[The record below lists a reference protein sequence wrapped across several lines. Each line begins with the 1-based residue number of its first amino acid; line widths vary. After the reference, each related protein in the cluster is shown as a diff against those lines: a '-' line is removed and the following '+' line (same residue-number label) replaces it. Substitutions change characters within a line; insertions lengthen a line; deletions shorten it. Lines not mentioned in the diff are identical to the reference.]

1 MIKLQVRFATKVKRD
16 GKVIK
21 KKKWYGGRVSA
32 VSKEGSKI
40 RIKYD
45 DGTSEISKFPDE
57 DVVVD
62 EEGNGEHLVS
72 GERFVPPAPVEDE
85 EESDDEQ
92 EAEMMD
98 EHAPTTSEKKQQ
110 QPTSPKEEKPK
121 SVSPISKP
129 PTVSKSS
136 SESTSA
142 MEKESTSVEAPKP
155 IVLEKRSLTT
165 ISPVPDEPK
174 ATSKDPKPVELTPVP
189 EIVPEKQEAPAT
201 ALSKPVTHAPM
212 LFGSP
217 EEGELSPG
225 LAYSKDSKI
234 PSKSVNLTSLE
245 SVPGFEEETS
255 KETKPESH
263 VVVPPAP
270 SVVTAVVSK
279 SVEKEDSKEKV
290 QEVAPRPSL
299 KIRITHVKAERRDST
314 SKKTILEAVHNES
327 SEEEIFEATPANQR
341 GRRPMEHRED
351 KIKRKRSSIDLSD
364 TAPPSKRRIH
374 LKKRVVETAND
385 KSHDATETAAAESR
399 EEPSVAAVSKLG
411 THAGKEPTTL
421 EQAEALSEHKEK
433 PKISVTIRRS
443 QSSEMEEDTI
453 PLAPP
458 ASVPAKKRK
467 LGDRST
473 SPKIRIRSPGANSPT
488 PMARTESPAP
498 MSAER
503 VETKSLS
510 KPAVT
515 LSAGIGV
522 GSAEAQSS
530 GTKIHLVLTGSKNS
544 AFERKQPK
552 AAKEGK
558 STGDGDLPDPAVE
571 GEQEGTAPFGGKS
584 KLRGSKSSDSLPSVR
599 SGRRA
604 AQQAKE
610 RIKAKDGGPPG
621 MEQGKKKKKRK
632 NDGND
637 SENSEDDR
645 QWVQCDNCAKWRI
658 LPSTVKLSSLPKHW
672 YCDMNI
678 YDPKRM
684 SCTAAEQTP
693 KQVAK
698 EYKRAKKRARQRLE
712 QIAMEA
718 IPEEGPKEKV
728 RAEKSPLPVAP
739 SSPHAADD
747 VSPQEQTVTAKES
760 SRKNKRLLP
769 AAAAEEND
777 PAVPSDSG
785 SDNKGDK
792 KASVGKKGKSQDM
805 VEPASE
811 ALEAV
816 LEPKPKPGRR
826 RGRPA
831 REPSKDSEQ
840 SSRTS
845 SQDKPGD
852 GENVE
857 WVQCEKCDKWRKLP
871 PHISAD
877 ELPDVWYCTMNTW
890 NPNSASCE
898 TDEDK
903 ADALHQDVAAGN
915 AIPGNP
921 GKFSY
926 RSLIFGTGRKHNR
939 PMSERSRAG
948 ESLFQRPIDE
958 IENPYPT
965 VMYSKSSAFLPRTS
979 NFNKAVTVDEK
990 TTSVFDVMSNS
1001 ELWVELRGAAQPMN
1015 VTSGG
1020 SFGQPYQKECYRYE
1034 NLAGDMKNTWRELVL
1049 YALGL
1054 GTLTGD
1060 EVLLEAQDRQWEDMP
1075 TEWLELRSY
1084 CTADI
1089 VVNTLLQ
1096 LVRDGQVEMTCSRE
1110 SHLPMDQWVPKY
1122 RKVRRRRE
1130 ADEAVTASRCMKIS
1144 KPWKKREENNSD
1156 WISGRT
1162 TFA

>member
-1 MIKLQVRFATKVKRD
+1 VKRD

-45 DGTSEISKFPDE
+45 DGTSEISKFPDK

-62 EEGNGEHLVS
+62 EQGNGEHMVS
-72 GERFVPPAPVEDE
+72 GKKFVPPAPVEE
-85 EESDDEQ
+85 EEDESDDDQ

-98 EHAPTTSEKKQQ
+98 EQAPAASEKKLQSE
-110 QPTSPKEEKPK
+110 PSSTKEEKPK
-121 SVSPISKP
+121 SFSPISSKP

-136 SESTSA
+136 SSESTSA
-142 MEKESTSVEAPKP
+142 PENRPTSVEAPTP
-155 IVLEKRSLTT
+155 LVLDKRSLTPLN
-165 ISPVPDEPK
+165 SVADDQK
-174 ATSKDPKPVELTPVP
+174 ATKGAKPVELTPVP
-189 EIVPEKQEAPAT
+189 KIGPEKQKAPTT
-201 ALSKPVTHAPM
+201 APSKPLSSHVPM

-225 LAYSKDSKI
+225 LTYSKDSKI
-234 PSKSVNLTSLE
+234 ILSKPVDLGNLE
-245 SVPGFEEETS
+245 SVPGFEEEGKS
-255 KETKPESH
+255 KETAKPESDLL
-263 VVVPPAP
+263 PPP
-270 SVVTAVVSK
+270 SVVLEDVYETA
-279 SVEKEDSKEKV
+279 VEKEDSKEKV
-290 QEVAPRPSL
+290 QEAAPPRPSF
-299 KIRITHVKAERRDST
+299 KIRITKTKA
-314 SKKTILEAVHNES
+314 ILDAVHNES

-351 KIKRKRSSIDLSD
+351 KIKRKRSSMDLSD
-364 TAPPSKRRIH
+364 TTAPPSKRRIH
-374 LKKRVVETAND
+374 LKKREIVETPD
-385 KSHDATETAAAESR
+385 ESHDMSETAAAKSQEES
-399 EEPSVAAVSKLG
+399 SVAPASKLG
-411 THAGKEPTTL
+411 AHAGEQPITL
-421 EQAEALSEHKEK
+421 EQAEAVSEHNEK
-433 PKISVTIRRS
+433 PKISVTIRRP
-443 QSSEMEEDTI
+443 QSTEIMEEETI

-458 ASVPAKKRK
+458 ASVPGKKRK
-467 LGDRST
+467 LGDRSN
-473 SPKIRIRSPGANSPT
+473 SPKIRIRSPAALSPT
-488 PMARTESPAP
+488 PVVVRPESPAP
-498 MSAER
+498 MSSER
-503 VETKSLS
+503 LETESLS

-515 LSAGIGV
+515 VSAGIVV
-522 GSAEAQSS
+522 GSAEAQPS

-558 STGDGDLPDPAVE
+558 STGDCELTEPAVE
-571 GEQEGTAPFGGKS
+571 EGEEAAASGGKS
-584 KLRGSKSSDSLPSVR
+584 KLRGSKSSTDSLPNVR

-610 RIKAKDGGPPG
+610 RIKSKDGETPE

-632 NDGND
+632 NDEND

-645 QWVQCDNCAKWRI
+645 QWVQCDNCGKWRI

-684 SCTAAEQTP
+684 SCTASEQTP

-712 QIAMEA
+712 QSSLDA

-728 RAEKSPLPVAP
+728 RVEKTPPPIAP
-739 SSPHAADD
+739 NSPHAVED
-747 VSPQEQTVTAKES
+747 VAPREQTVTSKES
-760 SRKNKRLLP
+760 TKKNKRVSP
-769 AAAAEEND
+769 PSAAEEND

-792 KASVGKKGKSQDM
+792 RASVGKKGISQD
-805 VEPASE
+805 VAEPAPA
-811 ALEAV
+811 ALEAAV
-816 LEPKPKPGRR
+816 EPKAKPGRR

-831 REPSKDSEQ
+831 RDPNKDSEQ
-840 SSRTS
+840 GSRSSST
-845 SQDKPGD
+845 DKPGD

-898 TDEDK
+898 TDEDI

-979 NFNKAVTVDEK
+979 NFNKAITVDEK
-990 TTSVFDVMSNS
+990 STSIFDVMSNS
-1001 ELWVELRGAAQPMN
+1001 ELWVELRGAAQPLN
-1015 VTSGG
+1015 VISGG
-1020 SFGQPYQKECYRYE
+1020 NYGQPYQKQSYRYE
-1034 NLAGDMKNTWRELVL
+1034 NLSEDMKNSWKELVL

-1060 EVLLEAQDRQWEDMP
+1060 EVLLEAQDHQWEDMP
-1075 TEWLELRSY
+1075 TEWLEMRSY
-1084 CTADI
+1084 CTTDI

-1110 SHLPMDQWVPKY
+1110 PHLPMEEWVPKY

-1144 KPWKKREENNSD
+1144 KPWKQREESNSD

-1162 TFA
+1162 TLA

>member
-1 MIKLQVRFATKVKRD
+1 MRRD

-45 DGTSEISKFPDE
+45 DSTSEISKFPDK

-62 EEGNGEHLVS
+62 EEGNGQHMVS
-72 GERFVPPAPVEDE
+72 GEKFVPPAPVVEEEE
-85 EESDDEQ
+85 EESDDDQ
-92 EAEMMD
+92 ETEMMD
-98 EHAPTTSEKKQQ
+98 EQAPAVSEKKE
-110 QPTSPKEEKPK
+110 QPQPSLSSKEEKPE
-121 SVSPISKP
+121 SFSLIPSKP
-129 PTVSKSS
+129 PVVSKTSS
-136 SESTSA
+136 SDSTPA
-142 MEKESTSVEAPKP
+142 LEKEPIPVEAPTP
-155 IVLEKRSLTT
+155 VLPDNKSLT
-165 ISPVPDEPK
+165 PVNPVADEQK
-174 ATSKDPKPVELTPVP
+174 ATKDAKPVELTPVP
-189 EIVPEKQEAPAT
+189 KIGPKKQEVRMIAP
-201 ALSKPVTHAPM
+201 SNPVSSHAPM
-212 LFGSP
+212 LSVSP

-225 LAYSKDSKI
+225 LTYSKDSKI
-234 PSKSVNLTSLE
+234 PSKPVDLANLE
-245 SVPGFEEETS
+245 SVPGFEVEEKS
-255 KETKPESH
+255 KEAAKPEGHAVLS
-263 VVVPPAP
+263 PPAT
-270 SVVTAVVSK
+270 SAAIAVVSEH
-279 SVEKEDSKEKV
+279 VEKEDSKEKP
-290 QEVAPRPSL
+290 QEVALPRPSF
-299 KIRITHVKAERRDST
+299 KIRITKA
-314 SKKTILEAVHNES
+314 KAIVYPAHNES

-351 KIKRKRSSIDLSD
+351 KIKRKRSSMDLSD
-364 TAPPSKRRIH
+364 NTPPSSKRRIH
-374 LKKRVVETAND
+374 LKKREVVEPPD
-385 KSHDATETAAAESR
+385 ESHDATETAAARSQG
-399 EEPSVAAVSKLG
+399 EPSVAAASKLG
-411 THAGKEPTTL
+411 EHAGEEPITL
-421 EQAEALSEHKEK
+421 DQAVALSEHKEK

-443 QSSEMEEDTI
+443 QSTEIMPEDTI

-458 ASVPAKKRK
+458 AFVPGKKRK

-473 SPKIRIRSPGANSPT
+473 SPKIRIRSPVAHSPT
-488 PMARTESPAP
+488 PVVARTESPAP

-503 VETKSLS
+503 VETKSLA
-510 KPAVT
+510 KPAVIV
-515 LSAGIGV
+515 SAGIPAV
-522 GSAEAQSS
+522 GSADAQPS

-552 AAKEGK
+552 TAKEGK
-558 STGDGDLPDPAVE
+558 STGDGDLPEISVEE
-571 GEQEGTAPFGGKS
+571 GEEAAAPFVGKS
-584 KLRGSKSSDSLPSVR
+584 KLRGSKSTDSLPNVR

-610 RIKAKDGGPPG
+610 RITSKEGEPPE
-621 MEQGKKKKKRK
+621 MEKGKKKKKRK

-645 QWVQCDNCAKWRI
+645 QWVQCDNCGKWRI

-712 QIAMEA
+712 QSAMEA

-728 RAEKSPLPVAP
+728 RVEKTPPPVAP
-739 SSPHAADD
+739 NSPHAADD
-747 VSPQEQTVTAKES
+747 VSPREQTVIAKES
-760 SRKNKRLLP
+760 TKKNKRLLP
-769 AAAAEEND
+769 PTVAEENE

-792 KASVGKKGKSQDM
+792 KASVGKKGNSQDAI
-805 VEPASE
+805 EPAPA
-811 ALEAV
+811 ALEASV
-816 LEPKPKPGRR
+816 ETKAKPGRR

-831 REPSKDSEQ
+831 RDPNKDSEQ
-840 SSRTS
+840 GSRTS

-877 ELPDVWYCTMNTW
+877 ELPDVWICTMNTW

-898 TDEDK
+898 TDEDI

-1001 ELWVELRGAAQPMN
+1001 ELWVELRGAAQPLN
-1015 VTSGG
+1015 VISGG
-1020 SFGQPYQKECYRYE
+1020 NYGQPYKRECRYE
-1034 NLAGDMKNTWRELVL
+1034 NLPGDMKNSWRELVL

-1060 EVLLEAQDRQWEDMP
+1060 EVLLEAQDHQWEDMP
-1075 TEWLELRSY
+1075 TEWLEMRSY

-1110 SHLPMDQWVPKY
+1110 SHLSMDQWVPKY

-1144 KPWKKREENNSD
+1144 KPWKQRDESNSD

-1162 TFA
+1162 TSA